1 MSPSAETGRHA
12 IRAKTAAW
20 MIPPARGWQHKTG
33 RMFWKP
39 LAGALAAGGAVMV
52 AIGAL
57 SITHQ
62 PDGHDLVI
70 ALLGSLA
77 VIVIGMLRGIQHR
90 LHEPLTHLRGWAL
103 RLREGDLS
111 ARIGPS
117 EQGEFSVLASDIN
130 QLSNELQALAEDM
143 ERKVREQTVSLA
155 QKNQSL
161 EILYDVVANLNAVH
175 DLEELL
181 SRFLKTLMTVVNA
194 RAASVHLVG
203 EDGVSRLVAAAGF
216 ATTATSGA
224 PNGLPGTLGGEGV
237 TIVHESAHPLFGG
250 ASVASVFVPFR
261 HQGKTLGGYRLFMD
275 TAELAARDDMRH
287 LFETIGQQLGMAI
300 EKTRLD
306 GESRRLMLMQE
317 RQAIANDLH
326 DSLAQS
332 LASLR
337 MQIAVLGE
345 TLEHGTDSVACEEL
359 QKIKRNVDGAYRELR
374 ELLVRCRAPISTLG
388 LVPAIED
395 AIEYFRQN
403 SGITV
408 FLQNEIKDVSLDAQ
422 SEIQVLR
429 IIQEALANIRKYSKA
444 HHVRVLLS
452 MDEENMCRVL
462 VEDDGLGMHSQD
474 TQALPGERL
483 GLSIMQERA
492 NYLRGTL
499 AVESEPGEGTRVML
513 SFPVH
518 ADRPGSDTG
527 RLQSNPKGC

>member
-1 MSPSAETGRHA
+1 MSPSADTGRHA
-12 IRAKTAAW
+12 IRAKTVAW
-20 MIPPARGWQHKTG
+20 MIPPARGWQRKTG
-33 RMFWKP
+33 RLFWRP
-39 LAGALAAGGAVMV
+39 LAGALATGSAVMLV
-52 AIGAL
+52 IGTL
-57 SITHQ
+57 SLEHQ
-62 PDGHDLVI
+62 AGADDLVI
-70 ALLGSLA
+70 PLLGTLA
-77 VIVIGMLRGIQHR
+77 VIVVVMLRGIQYR

-130 QLSNELQALAEDM
+130 QLSDQLQALAEDM
-143 ERKVREQTVSLA
+143 ERKVRDQTISLA

-175 DLEELL
+175 NLEELL
-181 SRFLKTLMTVVNA
+181 SGFLQTLMTVVNA
-194 RAASVHLVG
+194 RAASVHLTG
-203 EDGVSRLVAAAGF
+203 EDGVIRLVAAAGF
-216 ATTATSGA
+216 GGNSTSGA
-224 PNGLPGTLGGEGV
+224 PTSLPGMLGNEGV

-275 TAELAARDDMRH
+275 NAELAAREDMRH

-306 GESRRLMLMQE
+306 GESQSLMLMQE
-317 RQAIANDLH
+317 RQSIAHDLH

-345 TLEHGTDSVACEEL
+345 TLEQGTDAVACEEL
-359 QKIKRNVDGAYRELR
+359 HKIKRNVDSAYRELR

-395 AIEYFRQN
+395 TVEYFRQN
-403 SGITV
+403 SGITA
-408 FLQNEIKDVSLDAQ
+408 FLQNEIQDVSLDPK
-422 SEIQVLR
+422 SEVQVLR

-444 HHVRVLLS
+444 RHVRILLA

-462 VEDDGLGMHSQD
+462 VEDDGLGIHPPD

-483 GLSIMQERA
+483 GLRIMQERA
-492 NYLRGTL
+492 SFLRGTL
-499 AVESEPGEGTRVML
+499 AVESEPGEGTRVIL
-513 SFPVH
+513 SFPVR
-518 ADRPGSDTG
+518 ADPGQLHSIPTG
-527 RLQSNPKGC
+527 S